1 MGTLSVSIVRSSEP
15 DDTLMDEWV
24 SLFHLQPAPANPF
37 LHPVWVL
44 GWLRTYDLEPALV
57 LVRRTDTGALVGVA
71 PMFVQKL
78 SIGPV
83 TAARRMIPVGCG
95 FSSPLEMP
103 GRLAAPGWGREV
115 SRMVVGATI
124 GDPSADWC
132 EISLG
137 EDQGWF
143 EPEWA
148 FGEAPVSF
156 GEHVRSRAC
165 VMLTVESTWAATRSA
180 LKRNVKESIRRSTN
194 RLAKHPG
201 CTEVRELTGADLDR
215 AALDR
220 FLDLHRSRSANDSS
234 GIDHHDAYA
243 DVRHRELLRTVL
255 PVLAREGLAS
265 VFELVIDGEVVA
277 AQLALRA
284 PGTAYVHSSGF
295 LPSVWNLG
303 PTTLLQSEVV
313 RTAVERGDGM
323 VNFSPGPS
331 VSKLRW
337 SETLWVGNDF
347 AYGAGGRSLAAR
359 YGVFGALSTV
369 KAARHA
375 MQFTRRQ
382 RKSTQPPAAPSAG
395 RSVEVGSPSVPAA
408 DGPSPRQVAGLVR
421 TG

>member
-1 MGTLSVSIVRSSEP
+1 MGTLSVNIVRSARP

-24 SLFHLQPAPANPF
+24 SLFEAQPIPANPF
-37 LHPVWVL
+37 LHPEWVL
-44 GWLRTYDLEPALV
+44 GWLRTYDTDPALV
-57 LVRRTDTGALVGVA
+57 LVRSTDTGKLVGVA
-71 PMFVQKL
+71 PLWVQQL
-78 SIGPV
+78 SIGPL
-83 TAARRMIPVGCG
+83 TAARRMIPVGGG
-95 FSSPLEMP
+95 FSSPFEMP
-103 GRLAAPGWGREV
+103 GRLAAPGWDREV
-115 SRMVVGATI
+115 SRAVVGATI
-124 GDPSADWC
+124 GDPAVDWC

-137 EDQGWF
+137 AGQGWF

-148 FGEAPVSF
+148 FGQAPVSF
-156 GEHVRSRAC
+156 GEHVRARAC
-165 VMLTVESTWAATRSA
+165 VMLTLDSTWPATRSA

-201 CTEVRELTGADLDR
+201 RAEVRELGGFDLDR
-215 AALDR
+215 NVLDR

-255 PVLAREGLAS
+255 PVLARDGLAS

-277 AQLALRA
+277 AQLVLRA

-303 PTTLLQSEVV
+303 PTTLLQSEVI
-313 RTAVERGDGM
+313 RTAVERGDRM

-337 SETLWVGNDF
+337 SEDLWVGHDF
-347 AYGAGGRSLAAR
+347 AYGAGGRFLSAR
-359 YGVFGALSTV
+359 YSVFGALSTV

-382 RKSTQPPAAPSAG
+382 RRSTQPPGVASSPRPVVAH
-395 RSVEVGSPSVPAA
+395 SPSVSIDGRSPA
-408 DGPSPRQVAGLVR
+408 GSHGLVR

>member
-24 SLFHLQPAPANPF
+24 ALFQMQPAPANPF
-37 LHPVWVL
+37 LHPQWVL

-71 PMFVQKL
+71 PMYVQQL
-78 SIGPV
+78 SIGPL
-83 TAARRMIPVGCG
+83 TAARRMVPVGCG
-95 FSSPLEMP
+95 FGSPLEIP
-103 GRLAAPGWGREV
+103 GRLAAPGWGRDV
-115 SRMVVGATI
+115 SREVVGATI
-124 GDPSADWC
+124 DSSSADWY

-137 EDQGWF
+137 EGQGWF

-165 VMLTVESTWAATRSA
+165 VMLTLGSTWAATRSA

-201 CTEVRELTGADLDR
+201 RTQVRELSGSDLDR
-215 AALDR
+215 EALDR

-243 DVRHRELLRTVL
+243 DVRHRQLLRGVL
-255 PVLAREGLAS
+255 PVLAREGLAA

-277 AQLALRA
+277 AQLTLRA

-313 RTAVERGDGM
+313 RTAVERGDRM

-337 SETLWVGNDF
+337 SEDLWVGHDF
-347 AYGAGGRSLAAR
+347 AYGAGGRSLGVR
-359 YGVFGALSTV
+359 YSAFSALSTV

-382 RKSTQPPAAPSAG
+382 RKATSPPAVAAPG
-395 RSVEVGSPSVPAA
+395 RSVGSESRSVPVV
-408 DGPSPRQVAGLVR
+408 DGGSTVPTSGLVR